1 MTNLEQFISTGIVKT
16 EEATDSA
23 YTTLPLASGGN
34 VDVWDD
40 GDVVVSKPG
49 AMMVTVKSNA
59 TELRA
64 FAAMALW
71 AAERVEAQTETDCD

>member
-1 MTNLEQFISTGIVKT
+1 MKTIEQFLAIGMVKT

-34 VDVWDD
+34 VDLWDD
-40 GDVVVSKPG
+40 GSLVVSRPG

-71 AAERVEAQTETDCD
+71 AAERVEAQEEQDAD